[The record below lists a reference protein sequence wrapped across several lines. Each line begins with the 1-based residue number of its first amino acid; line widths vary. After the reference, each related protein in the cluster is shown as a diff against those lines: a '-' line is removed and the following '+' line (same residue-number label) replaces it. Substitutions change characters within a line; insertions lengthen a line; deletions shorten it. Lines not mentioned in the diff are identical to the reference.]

1 MVGLTSTMKFVLHH
15 PGGGIPGL
23 IRFLKWQ
30 TLTRVLRDPILVVP
44 WIKGASLAIR
54 RGEHGLTGNL
64 YCTLLEFDEM
74 GFFLS
79 THQEGDTF
87 IDVGANGG
95 SYTVLASAA
104 RGSRVLAFEPV
115 PETYETLVRNVQVNE
130 VQRLV
135 TTHSE
140 ALADY
145 EGFGTMRVPD
155 SPTAFL
161 SSEDSTS
168 TPLAA
173 TPVTTLDQQVAL
185 DGPTFLKIDVEGGEL
200 GVIRGAREVLSDPRL
215 LAASVEISWSGDSL
229 SDASTQV
236 VDGMQEVGFECF
248 SFDYQRAVLSA
259 GLDPGQRNALFISD
273 IEAIRRRLKLAQGV
287 AQLAHGKWKIL
298 RNDQGRR
305 A

>member
-1 MVGLTSTMKFVLHH
+1 MSGLASTIRFVLHH
-15 PGGGIPGL
+15 PGGGLPGL

-30 TLTRVLRDPILVVP
+30 TVTRVLRNPILRVP

-79 THQEGDTF
+79 TLQEGDTF

-104 RGSRVLAFEPV
+104 CGSRVIAFEPV
-115 PETYETLVRNVQVNE
+115 PETYATLALNLRVNQVQH
-130 VQRLV
+130 LV
-135 TTHSE
+135 TARSE

-161 SSEDSTS
+161 DVDEIAS
-168 TPLAA
+168 TPLS
-173 TPVTTLDQQVAL
+173 TTRVTTLDQQAAL
-185 DGPTFLKIDVEGGEL
+185 DGPTLLKIDVEGGEL
-200 GVIRGAREVLSDPRL
+200 GVIRGAHRVLSDSRL
-215 LAASVEISWSGDSL
+215 LAASIEVSWNGEEL
-229 SDASTQV
+229 SDASAHV
-236 VDGMQEVGFECF
+236 VDGMRAYGFACF
-248 SFDYQRAVLSA
+248 SFDYRRKVLSA
-259 GLDPGQRNALFISD
+259 GLAPGQRNALFIRD
-273 IEAIRRRLKLAQGV
+273 YEAIQKRLNVADGV
-287 AQLAHGKWKIL
+287 AELSRGKWQVL
-298 RNDQGRR
+298 RDDVGEHT
-305 A
+305 